1 MKRFLCD
8 LRQCVLSI
16 STNPARVH
24 LDLLYVYCPLFDTQK
39 YFFIG
44 SERSYW
50 QRFTA
55 YLMHSYFSSWYLWI
69 DWKYVEIFLVVN
81 F

>member
-8 LRQCVLSI
+8 LRQCVLGL

-44 SERSYW
+44 SERSY
-50 QRFTA
+50 
-55 YLMHSYFSSWYLWI
+55 
-69 DWKYVEIFLVVN
+69 
-81 F
+81 